1 MNGIS
6 SLRELL
12 DERRLRRITLRNYEI
27 VIHSEES
34 DYTTDYSDIY
44 SDDSDDIDNSDD
56 TDESEFY
63 CSRLIDSDNTFY
75 SDDYD
80 DYEDYDDTEW

>member
-12 DERRLRRITLRNYEI
+12 DERRLRKITSRSYEI
-27 VIHSEES
+27 LFSEES
-34 DYTTDYSDIY
+34 DYTDYSDIY
-44 SDDSDDIDNSDD
+44 SDDADDIDNSDD

-63 CSRLIDSDNTFY
+63 CSRLIDSDDTFY

-80 DYEDYDDTEW
+80 DYEDYDDTE